1 MKLKWTLLI
10 VITIFWVLGGIG
22 LILQIYPTLPEETKV
37 IEIMKSAFLVLGGL
51 GVVLPTYLNIWQ
63 SLESSQVLEEKIQF
77 DRMENS
83 FRILENW
90 DDPSLLEAR
99 RFTRRIKDTRTS
111 LSDNQLIEEIDKNET
126 LKESVIMVFNYWE
139 GVRISIWG
147 NRVNVPILF
156 DSIGEIYLDMFER
169 FKPWIRQ
176 DELRLRHFSELY
188 KRWNKFENRHQL
200 GN

>member
-147 NRVNVPILF
+147 NRVNEPILF